1 MRLSAV
7 IIFAVGAVL
16 AGTGCARTEPPAKAA
31 PGLRKV
37 SLQTDWFP
45 QAEHGGFYQALAKG
59 YYREAGLDV
68 TLLAGGPGAGINL
81 KVAKGDAD
89 FGMNRSDDLILA
101 ASQGLPVMM
110 VAAVLQHDSQV
121 LLVHAASPV
130 KTLDDL
136 AGRTVTAS
144 VGMAWIP
151 WLKQSRGIE
160 FALRP
165 QTYGLAGFLADPEA
179 IQQGLVTNEPYI
191 ARQHGVAVRTL
202 AIGASGFDAYHT
214 LFCRRDLVRA
224 EPEVVRAF
232 VAASIR
238 GWRAYL
244 DGDPAPAH
252 ALILQ
257 RNTQM
262 TAGLLAFSRGE
273 LILRSLVRGEAARGE
288 DVGRIELHRIAEQ
301 IEMLRATGIL
311 NGSLPAEQVATK
323 DFLPPVR
330 R

>member
-1 MRLSAV
+1 MRFSPA
-7 IIFAVGAVL
+7 IFLVVAATLLGS
-16 AGTGCARTEPPAKAA
+16 GCARKEASAA
-31 PGLRKV
+31 PAGLRKV
-37 SLQTDWFP
+37 ALQTDWFP

-59 YYREAGLDV
+59 FYREAGLDV

-101 ASQGLPVMM
+101 ASQGMPLLI
-110 VAAVLQHDSQV
+110 VAAVQQHDSQV
-121 LLVHAASPV
+121 LLVHESSPV
-130 KTLDDL
+130 KTLEDL

-144 VGMAWIP
+144 LGMAWIP

-179 IQQGLVTNEPYI
+179 IQQGLVTNEPFV
-191 ARQHGVAVRTL
+191 ARERGVKVRTL
-202 AIGASGFDAYHT
+202 AIGESGFDSYHA
-214 LFCRRDLVRA
+214 LFCRRELARA

-238 GWRAYL
+238 GWRDYL
-244 DGDPAPAH
+244 DSDPAPAH
-252 ALILQ
+252 ALILE
-257 RNTQM
+257 RNAQM
-262 TAGLLAFSRGE
+262 TPALLAYSRGE
-273 LILRSLVRGEAARGE
+273 LIARGLVRGNAADGEAIGQ
-288 DVGRIELHRIAEQ
+288 IELHRIARQ
-301 IEMLRATGIL
+301 IEILRKLGIL
-311 NGSLPAEQVATK
+311 QHPMAAESVATK
-323 DFLPPVR
+323 EFLPQAR